1 MSNFTVKEIES
12 LIRRKAFG
20 RYSDWNQLYLNLR
33 HPEGSASW
41 LFSYTLNGKRRWHG
55 FGSYDSVHG
64 LHWAREQ
71 VPHLKSLVRNGT
83 HPAEQKKAELLETKQ
98 VEQRDKNT
106 FEHVALRY
114 IEEKKYAWRSEITIK
129 QWSSSLRDYVYPSIG
144 SKPIHLISVHDV
156 LAILRPIWKVKTE
169 TASRV
174 RSRIENIIDY
184 ATALEMRDGN
194 NPAVWRG
201 HLSNIL
207 STPSK
212 IYKPKS
218 HAALPYDDLP
228 NFLVKLR
235 ERQGIGARALEFLI
249 LTCSRT
255 KPVLRA
261 KWEDMDLENAIWH
274 CPGDN
279 MKRGND
285 FRVPLSKPA
294 VDLLI
299 TRREESKGEY
309 VFGNKQ
315 TEKMSSNNCMLYTLY
330 RMGYREKVT
339 THGMRSTMRDWAGE
353 KTLFSERI
361 VEVCLDHAVNNAVE
375 AAYQR
380 GDYLEK
386 RREIMDSWGRFC
398 ESNLGKLLQF
408 DRVSY

>member
-1 MSNFTVKEIES
+1 M
-12 LIRRKAFG
+12 
-20 RYSDWNQLYLNLR
+20 
-33 HPEGSASW
+33 
-41 LFSYTLNGKRRWHG
+41 
-55 FGSYDSVHG
+55 
-64 LHWAREQ
+64 
-71 VPHLKSLVRNGT
+71 
-83 HPAEQKKAELLETKQ
+83 
-98 VEQRDKNT
+98 
-106 FEHVALRY
+106 
-114 IEEKKYAWRSEITIK
+114 
-129 QWSSSLRDYVYPSIG
+129 
-144 SKPIHLISVHDV
+144 HDV
-156 LAILRPIWKVKTE
+156 LAILRPIWTLKTE

-184 ATALEMRDGN
+184 ATTIEMRDGN

-212 IYKPKS
+212 IYTPKS

-228 NFLVKLR
+228 NFLVELR
-235 ERQGIGARALEFLI
+235 NRQGIGARALEFLI

-261 KWEDMDLENAIWH
+261 KWEDMDLEKAIWR
-274 CPGDN
+274 CPGNN

-294 VDLLI
+294 IDLLI
-299 TRREESKGEY
+299 ARRQQSKGEY
-309 VFGNKQ
+309 VFGNQQ

-353 KTLFSERI
+353 KTLFSERV

-398 ESNLGKLLQF
+398 GSTSGKLLQF
-408 DRVSY
+408 DRVSN